1 MVRGCEKKVVFL
13 KNTGSEFFE
22 EAYFVLCAS
31 FESQG
36 GDDMIAEANRIISEM
51 EGGDGNRG
59 KRKLFS
65 RGNIASFSFGF
76 LISALF
82 STVITLIVVL

>member
-22 EAYFVLCAS
+22 EAYFVLHSAC
-31 FESQG
+31 ESQG

-51 EGGDGNRG
+51 EGGDRNRG
-59 KRKLFS
+59 KRKIFS

-82 STVITLIVVL
+82 STVIALILIF